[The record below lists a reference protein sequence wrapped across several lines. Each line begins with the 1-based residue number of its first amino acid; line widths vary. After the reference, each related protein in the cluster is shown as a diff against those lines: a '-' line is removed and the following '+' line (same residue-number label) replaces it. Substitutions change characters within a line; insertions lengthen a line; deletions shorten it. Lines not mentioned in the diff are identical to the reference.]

1 MKINPSSV
9 VSGRPGAAR
18 VGRRA
23 EACTRRATDTEQPT
37 TTHSAFTLIEIMIV
51 VGIMAVIMAIGIP
64 SVYQQMHKDSM
75 RQVVADFSQ
84 ACNDA
89 RARAILGGITTE
101 VRIRPRDRTIN
112 AIEGSSGTASTG
124 PSYGFHGEEIVER
137 PASGGAI
144 FSAKISDRIM
154 IDYIEVNSETALQ
167 DLNEVTC
174 LFYPNGTCD
183 EMGIVLRSDKGEVR
197 KLITEAVTGTLDWE
211 IAK

>member
-1 MKINPSSV
+1 
-9 VSGRPGAAR
+9 
-18 VGRRA
+18 
-23 EACTRRATDTEQPT
+23 
-37 TTHSAFTLIEIMIV
+37 MIV

-75 RQVVADFSQ
+75 RQAVADFSQ

-112 AIEGSSGTASTG
+112 AIEGSSSAASTG
-124 PSYGFHGEEIVER
+124 PSYGFHGEDIVER

-144 FSAKISDRIM
+144 FSAKVSDHIM
-154 IDYIEVNSETALQ
+154 IDYIEVNAESALQ
-167 DLNEVTC
+167 GLDEVTC
-174 LFYPNGTCD
+174 LFYANGTCD

-197 KLITEAVTGTLDWE
+197 KLTTETVTGTLDWE